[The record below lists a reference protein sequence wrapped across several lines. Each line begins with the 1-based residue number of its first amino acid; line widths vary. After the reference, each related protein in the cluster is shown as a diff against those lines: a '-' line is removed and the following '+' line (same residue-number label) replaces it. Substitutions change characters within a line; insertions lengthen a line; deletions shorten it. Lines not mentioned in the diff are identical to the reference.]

1 MMKQVRGYFILSN
14 FINLILPMQ
23 HMLDKYSPAWHV
35 DGRVDNFLDSLAVT
49 ELMLLTSQNKPS
61 FEIKVH

>member
-1 MMKQVRGYFILSN
+1 MLGAYFILS
-14 FINLILPMQ
+14 ILAILPIQ
-23 HMLDKYSPAWHV
+23 DMLDKYSPSWHV
-35 DGRVDNFLDSLAVT
+35 DGRVDNFFDSLAVT